1 MSAAA
6 SPTSDS
12 LLRAEQVSKFYGDV
26 LGVDRV
32 TVSIGPGIT
41 SLVGPNGAG
50 KTTLMNL
57 FAGLL
62 WPTRGAVTVLG
73 QPPGHPELYRQ
84 LGYCASWDS
93 FPAGVTAHGFIARY
107 LRLHGYSAAA
117 AASGAGQAL
126 ERVGLSAVARRRADA
141 FSQGMRQ
148 RLRLAQATAHDPRV
162 VILDEPLN
170 GLDPLARAEMAAL
183 FRAWATGG
191 RCLLISSHIL
201 HEVDAISDRVLLL
214 DQGYLLGAG
223 SVPTVRGEIHRH
235 PLQILVRCDRPAEL
249 AAHAFSLPHVIE
261 ARLAGGEATAT
272 SAEPGAPEP
281 GAVLV
286 KTRNPEAF
294 FLALN
299 QMAAESR
306 LQIETVAPVDE
317 NLDAVYRFLL
327 TPDTEAVHG

>member
-1 MSAAA
+1 M
-6 SPTSDS
+6 S
-12 LLRAEQVSKFYGDV
+12 LLTAHQVSKFYGDV

-32 TVSIGPGIT
+32 TVAISAGIT

-62 WPTRGAVTVLG
+62 HPTRGELTVLG
-73 QPPGHPELYRQ
+73 RTPGDPELYRQ
-84 LGYCASWDS
+84 FGYCASWDA
-93 FPAGVTAHGFIARY
+93 FPPGVTAHGFIARY
-107 LRLHGYSAAA
+107 LRLHGYGPAEAAR
-117 AASGAGQAL
+117 GAGRAL
-126 ERVGLSAVARRRADA
+126 ERVGLAAVARRRAET

-148 RLRLAQATAHDPRV
+148 RLRLAQATAHDPQV

-170 GLDPLARAEMAAL
+170 GLDPLARAEMATL
-183 FRAWATGG
+183 FRNWAAGG
-191 RCLLISSHIL
+191 RALLISSHIL
-201 HEVDAISDRVLLL
+201 HEVDAMSDRVLLL

-223 SVPTVRGEIHRH
+223 SVLTVRGEIRRH

-249 AAHAFSLPHVIE
+249 AAQAFRWPQVLE
-261 ARLAGGEATAT
+261 ARLAAGEAGR
-272 SAEPGAPEP
+272 EDGAEP

-294 FLALN
+294 LLALN
-299 QMAAESR
+299 QLAGDGQ
-306 LQIETVAPVDE
+306 LHIETVAPVDE

-327 TPDTEAVHG
+327 TPEPEADHA

>member
-1 MSAAA
+1 MA
-6 SPTSDS
+6 
-12 LLRAEQVSKFYGDV
+12 LLTAQLVSKFYGDV
-26 LGVDRV
+26 LGIDRV
-32 TVSIGPGIT
+32 SVEIGAGVT

-62 WPTRGAVTVLG
+62 WPTRGELSVLG
-73 QPPGHPELYRQ
+73 RKPGDPELYHQ
-84 LGYCASWDS
+84 FGYCASWDA
-93 FPAGVTAHGFIARY
+93 FPPGVTAREFIARY
-107 LRLHGYSAAA
+107 LRLHGYPAAQARRA
-117 AASGAGQAL
+117 AELAL
-126 ERVGLSAVARRRADA
+126 ERVGLAAVAHRRAES

-183 FRAWATGG
+183 FRQWAGAE
-191 RCLLISSHIL
+191 RCLVISSHIL

-223 SVPTVRGEIHRH
+223 SVPAVRGEIRGH
-235 PLQILVRCDRPAEL
+235 PLQILVRCDRPARL
-249 AAHAFSLPHVIE
+249 AAQVFSLPMVSE
-261 ARLAGGEATAT
+261 ARLAGGAG
-272 SAEPGAPEP
+272 SGGDDPGA
-281 GAVLV
+281 ALI
-286 KTRNPEAF
+286 KTRDPEAF

-299 QMAAESR
+299 QMAASGE

-327 TPDTEAVHG
+327 EPEPEGAAR